1 MIQALH
7 VIIGGYAKKEQGLS
21 ENSDSVFLIYTKLYS
36 IRFFGKGTLFCITG
50 GVILAVAAEVVI
62 LKVMNTDPLPNLFQ
76 NAKDAVI
83 GEEGT
88 VTTISKSSLEEVFEI
103 SELSV
108 NLQHWNAIIT
118 MWQNPRKQKV
128 LDWHMWEKKKE
139 NSGANTP
146 DLPRLELTC
155 WM

>member
-1 MIQALH
+1 M
-7 VIIGGYAKKEQGLS
+7 
-21 ENSDSVFLIYTKLYS
+21 
-36 IRFFGKGTLFCITG
+36 
-50 GVILAVAAEVVI
+50 AVAAEVVI
-62 LKVMNTDPLPNLFQ
+62 LKVMNTDPLSSLFQ

-128 LDWHMWEKKKE
+128 PDWHMWEKKKE

-155 WM
+155 RM